1 MKKPP
6 KKSKSSFSSSTE
18 IPANLRRKAVAPR
31 PYLGHVVPEGGFK
44 QRPNSGGSSSGGRSN
59 SPKLR
64 PQGQSRVKEQY
75 GNPSNL
81 VILGGDQRGRKIRS
95 PETVYLRPM
104 MGKVREAV
112 YSSMRSFGLY
122 TPERPVYRH
131 LDIFAGSGS
140 VGIESLSRGAQHCT
154 FVDLSGDCCQTVEYN
169 LDLLGYNDN
178 DDDEEDRNK
187 VVCCDFLA
195 ALRDPYNVLNVM
207 PHIKYNVVTI
217 CPPYEE
223 IVYADLLEALTS
235 CPVLA
240 DDAIV
245 LIEYPVELNCLP
257 HVIVSQG
264 SDDMENTNTLV
275 GLRNRKYGR
284 TVVALYI
291 VNPTGT
297 LHNADSRPEEFV
309 SLN

>member
-1 MKKPP
+1 M
-6 KKSKSSFSSSTE
+6 
-18 IPANLRRKAVAPR
+18 RRKVVAPR
-31 PYLGHVVPEGGFK
+31 PFLGHVVPETSKRRQNFATGGT
-44 QRPNSGGSSSGGRSN
+44 SN

-64 PQGQSRVKEQY
+64 PQGQKRVSEEY

-81 VILGGDQRGRKIRS
+81 VILGGKCRGRKIRS

-112 YSSMRSFGLY
+112 YSTMRSFELY
-122 TPERPVYRH
+122 TPEMPVYRH

-140 VGIESLSRGAQHCT
+140 VGLESISRGAQHCT
-154 FVDLSGDCCQTVEYN
+154 FVDLSDDCCQTVENN
-169 LDLLGYNDN
+169 LRLLGL
-178 DDDEEDRNK
+178 DDDNENTLEKHK
-187 VVCCDFLA
+187 VVCADFMA
-195 ALRDPYNVLNVM
+195 ALQDPFNVLNV
-207 PHIKYNVVTI
+207 PPNTQYNVVTI

-223 IVYADLLEALTS
+223 IVYADLLQALTK

-245 LIEYPVELNCLP
+245 LIEYPVELTCLP
-257 HVIVSQG
+257 HVIIA
-264 SDDMENTNTLV
+264 DDGDENSNTLV

-297 LHNADSRPEEFV
+297 LDRAESRPEEFI

>member
-1 MKKPP
+1 M
-6 KKSKSSFSSSTE
+6 
-18 IPANLRRKAVAPR
+18 RRKVVAPR
-31 PYLGHVVPEGGFK
+31 PFLGHVVPETSK
-44 QRPNSGGSSSGGRSN
+44 RRQNSASGGSSN

-64 PQGQSRVKEQY
+64 PQGQKRVSEEY

-81 VILGGDQRGRKIRS
+81 VILGGTCRGRKIRS

-112 YSSMRSFGLY
+112 YSTMRSFELY
-122 TPERPVYRH
+122 TPEMPVYRH

-140 VGIESLSRGAQHCT
+140 VGLESISRGAQHCT
-154 FVDLSGDCCQTVEYN
+154 FVDLSDDCCRTVENN
-169 LDLLGYNDN
+169 LRLLGF
-178 DDDEEDRNK
+178 DDDNENEKHK
-187 VVCCDFLA
+187 VVCADFMA
-195 ALRDPYNVLNVM
+195 ALQDPFNVLNV
-207 PHIKYNVVTI
+207 PGNTQYNVVTI

-223 IVYADLLEALTS
+223 IVYADLLQALTK

-245 LIEYPVELNCLP
+245 LIEYPVELTCLP
-257 HVIVSQG
+257 HVIIA
-264 SDDMENTNTLV
+264 DDGDEKSNTLV

-297 LHNADSRPEEFV
+297 LDRADSRPEEFI

>member
-6 KKSKSSFSSSTE
+6 KPKPPLNPSTE
-18 IPANLRRKAVAPR
+18 IPANLRRKVVAPR
-31 PYLGHVVPEGGFK
+31 PALGHVIPEGGYK
-44 QRPNSGGSSSGGRSN
+44 QRVSGGTSN

-64 PQGQSRVKEQY
+64 AQGQSRVREQY

-81 VILGGDQRGRKIRS
+81 IILGGDRRGRKIRS

-154 FVDLSGDCCQTVEYN
+154 FVDLSDDCCQTVESN
-169 LDLLGYNDN
+169 LRDLGF
-178 DDDEEDRNK
+178 DEEDDDDYNSENANK
-187 VVCCDFLA
+187 VVCSDFLA
-195 ALRDPYNVLNVM
+195 ALRDPYNVLNIM
-207 PHIKYNVVTI
+207 EHIKYNVVTI

-223 IVYADLLEALTS
+223 IVYADLLEALTT

-257 HVIVSQG
+257 HVIVNQNEEI
-264 SDDMENTNTLV
+264 DIEHKNTLI
-275 GLRNRKYGR
+275 GLRNRRYGR
-284 TVVALYI
+284 TVVAYYI

-297 LHNADSRPEEFV
+297 LDRAESRPEEFV
-309 SLN
+309 SF

>member
-6 KKSKSSFSSSTE
+6 KPKPSQNPSTE

-31 PYLGHVVPEGGFK
+31 PYLGHVIPEGSVTTR
-44 QRPNSGGSSSGGRSN
+44 RPNSSSGGSSN

-64 PQGQSRVKEQY
+64 PQGQARVKEQY

-81 VILGGDQRGRKIRS
+81 IILGGTCRGRKIRS

-122 TPERPVYRH
+122 TPEMPVYRH

-140 VGIESLSRGAQHCT
+140 VGLESLSRGAQHCT
-154 FVDLSGDCCQTVEYN
+154 FVDLSEDCCQTVEEN
-169 LDLLGYNDN
+169 LKSLGY
-178 DDDEEDRNK
+178 DDYNHDSIEKNK
-187 VVCCDFLA
+187 VVCSDFLA
-195 ALRDPYNVLNVM
+195 ALRDPYNVLNVAENT
-207 PHIKYNVVTI
+207 KYNVVTI

-223 IVYADLLEALTS
+223 IVYGDLLQALST

-245 LIEYPVELNCLP
+245 MIEYPVELNCLP
-257 HVIVSQG
+257 HVIVSNE
-264 SDDMENTNTLV
+264 DVENKKTLI

-284 TVVALYI
+284 TVIAMYI

-297 LHNADSRPEEFV
+297 LDGAESRPEEFV
-309 SLN
+309 SLR